1 MKNSIPILFLSFSLF
16 FAQAQTK
23 PENSLAK
30 KWSGPYGGV
39 PAFNE
44 YKVADFESA
53 FNIAIKQKLDEI
65 DAIAENPN
73 PPTFENTIVEMERSG
88 KIFTQVS
95 SVYDTY
101 NNNLNTP
108 ELNTVELNISPKI
121 ADISSKI
128 HQNKKLFLRIEALY
142 NSPEKNKLTPE
153 QQRLIWLYYTN
164 FVREGA
170 KIDNDSKIKVAEI
183 NNKLAVL
190 FSKFNQNL
198 LAEENNQYVELKTET
213 DFDGLSI
220 ELKNAAIEQ
229 AKQRKITALGC
240 VSNTKSIVEPFLTF
254 SKRRDLREKVWRMY
268 TYRGDNNDA
277 NDNKTTLAEIVKL
290 RAQKAKLLGFP
301 SFANWS
307 LSNTMAKTPDRT
319 IELMKAVWKPAVTQ
333 VRKDV
338 VDMQKVVTT
347 EGNSFKIEAWDYRF
361 YSEKVRKEKY
371 DYDQNEVKQ
380 YLQLDKIRE
389 GMFWVAGELFDLKFT
404 PITNIPVYH
413 PDVKVWEVT
422 NKTTGKTVGLWY
434 FDPYSRTGKRS
445 GGWMN
450 PYREQQ
456 KLDGEVITIVSNN
469 CNFIKGKNNEPV
481 LISWID
487 ATTLFHEFGHAL
499 HSLCSNVTYPSLSGT
514 EVAWDY
520 VEFPS
525 QLFEHWLTTPE
536 VLKNFA
542 LNYKTNKPI
551 PEDLVNR
558 IRKASA
564 FNAGFSNVAIISDAY
579 IDMKLHMI
587 DDQTT
592 IDPSAFEKKI
602 LSELNMPREITM
614 RHRITQFG
622 HIFSNDDYAAGYYS
636 YLWSDVL
643 SADAFETFTEGK
655 GPYDKEVAKK
665 LLNTIFSVGNT
676 VDPDEAYKSFRGR
689 SPKIHALMHEKN
701 FPLPE

>member
-1 MKNSIPILFLSFSLF
+1 MKNSIPILFLSFSMF
-16 FAQAQTK
+16 FAHAQTK
-23 PENSLAK
+23 PENSLLK
-30 KWSGPYGGV
+30 NWSGPYGGV

-44 YKVADFESA
+44 CKITDFEPA
-53 FNIAIKQKLDEI
+53 FDIAIKQKLDEI
-65 DAIAENPN
+65 NAIANNPK
-73 PPTFENTIVEMERSG
+73 PPTFENTIVALERSG
-88 KIFTQVS
+88 KILTQVI
-95 SVYDTY
+95 SVFDTY
-101 NNNLNTP
+101 NNNLNSA
-108 ELNTVELNISPKI
+108 EFNDIEIKISPKI
-121 ADISSKI
+121 AEISSEI
-128 HQNKKLFLRIEALY
+128 HQNKKLFLKIEAIY

-170 KIDNDSKIKVAEI
+170 KIDAESKVKVAEI
-183 NNKLAVL
+183 NKKLAVL

-198 LAEENNQYVELKTET
+198 LAEENDQYVELKTEA
-213 DFDGLSI
+213 DFDGLSS
-220 ELKNAAIEQ
+220 ELKSAAIEQ

-240 VSNTKSIVEPFLTF
+240 VSNTKSFVEPFLTF
-254 SKRRDLREKVWRMY
+254 STRRDLREKVWHMY

-277 NDNKTTLAEIVKL
+277 NDNKTTLAEIIKL
-290 RAQKAKLLGFP
+290 RAQKAKLMGFP
-301 SFANWS
+301 SYANWS
-307 LSNTMAKTPDRT
+307 LSNTMAKTPERT
-319 IELMKAVWKPAVTQ
+319 IELMKAVWKPAVNQ

-338 VDMQKVVTT
+338 IDMQKIVNA
-347 EGNSFKIEAWDYRF
+347 EGNNFKIEAWDYRF

-404 PITNIPVYH
+404 PITNVPVYH

-434 FDPYSRTGKRS
+434 FDPFSRIGKRS

-456 KLDGEVITIVSNN
+456 KLDGDVITIVSNN
-469 CNFIKGKNNEPV
+469 CNFIKGKDSEPV

-542 LNYKTNKPI
+542 LNYKTNQPI

-579 IDMKLHMI
+579 IDMKLHML

-592 IDPSAFEKKI
+592 IDATAYEKKI
-602 LSELNMPREITM
+602 LTELNMPKEMTM

-643 SADAFETFTEGK
+643 SADASETFTEGK
-655 GPYDKEVAKK
+655 GPYDKEIAKK

-689 SPKIHALMHEKN
+689 SPKIFALMREKN